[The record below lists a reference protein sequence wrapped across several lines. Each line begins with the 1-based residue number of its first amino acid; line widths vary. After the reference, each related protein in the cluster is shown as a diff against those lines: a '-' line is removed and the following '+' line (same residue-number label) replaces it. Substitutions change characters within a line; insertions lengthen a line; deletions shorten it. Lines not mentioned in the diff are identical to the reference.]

1 MMAFRACSHLTETGA
16 KMFTVVEMAG
26 AVFLAGTGWFLVG
39 WTMGFKQGIKDGFN
53 RGRAAGL
60 RWATDRVR
68 NS

>member
-1 MMAFRACSHLTETGA
+1 MISIE
-16 KMFTVVEMAG
+16 KMLVFVVISNVA
-26 AVFLAGTGWFLVG
+26 WFLVG
-39 WTMGFKQGIKDGFN
+39 WSAGFKQGVKDGFN

>member
-1 MMAFRACSHLTETGA
+1 MFTILELAAVVIACS
-16 KMFTVVEMAG
+16 V
-26 AVFLAGTGWFLVG
+26 GWFLVG
-39 WTMGFKQGIKDGFN
+39 WTIGYKQGVKDGWQ